1 MSQDLQKKK
10 VPVFLLLY
18 KKTFAFINTWE
29 SFFFLS
35 LKEKGV
41 EEARARIATAQQQA
55 CRFSLGFILNLQN
68 NLRGSLSEVRSLLDL
83 PAAPWLSEHN

>member
-1 MSQDLQKKK
+1 M
-10 VPVFLLLY
+10 
-18 KKTFAFINTWE
+18 
-29 SFFFLS
+29 
-35 LKEKGV
+35 
-41 EEARARIATAQQQA
+41 EEERARIATAQQQD